1 MYDLLVNIKHQKF
14 CLIFFFLSLLQEKSK
29 PSTVQVVYNICVNA
43 FLLLYPPE
51 LHLFALQE
59 LCSFILSLVMQQCIT
74 MLTCSYHQ
82 QWMDRE
88 QHQQQ
93 QQKIVAASGKGRTI
107 SQLLS
112 NNVFPSSIFCF
123 MAYTYIHRNGGKS
136 VHKSICLESLSELFL
151 DDVRSSSSSSTKV
164 VA

>member
-1 MYDLLVNIKHQKF
+1 MLN
-14 CLIFFFLSLLQEKSK
+14 FFLPVSRKKVNRLQSRLFTIFVLM
-29 PSTVQVVYNICVNA
+29 PFFCFT
-43 FLLLYPPE
+43 PPE
-51 LHLFALQE
+51 LDLFALQE

-88 QHQQQ
+88 QQQQ
-93 QQKIVAASGKGRTI
+93 QQKIVAASGKERTI

-123 MAYTYIHRNGGKS
+123 MAYTYIHTSKWRKVCTQVYLFGKS
-136 VHKSICLESLSELFL
+136 VWTFPRR
-151 DDVRSSSSSSTKV
+151 RS
-164 VA
+164 

>member
-1 MYDLLVNIKHQKF
+1 MYDLLVNIKQQKF
-14 CLIFFFLSLLQEKSK
+14 FLIFFFLSLLQEKSK
-29 PSTVQVVYNICVNA
+29 PSTGQVVYNICVNA

-82 QWMDRE
+82 QCMDRE
-88 QHQQQ
+88 QQ

-123 MAYTYIHRNGGKS
+123 MAYTYIHTSKWRKVCTQVYLFGKS
-136 VHKSICLESLSELFL
+136 V
-151 DDVRSSSSSSTKV
+151 
-164 VA
+164 

>member
-88 QHQQQ
+88 QQQQQ

-123 MAYTYIHRNGGKS
+123 IRRNGGKS

-151 DDVRSSSSSSTKV
+151 DDVRSSSSTKV